1 MAKRLVVGGRRRC
14 GIGRADEDDQRAHR
28 GASLV
33 EERGVLRRL
42 GARDDASP
50 NRELRGCLTL
60 LAVPRGEDAQRR
72 GIVLGATQQILD
84 GLGARAEGSPH
95 VRATEPRCAQ
105 PREMLERDVVD
116 TLCLAQ
122 IASPSAQPAEPDV
135 SLLAGRIEREGLGVT
150 AQREVVLVSDLVR
163 ARDAHQLERARREG
177 RRRRPEHHAA
187 DERNDGRRP
196 PHADEDSA
204 IVESMW
210 PFGREKVWDRLA
222 AASAHGGAQ
231 GGGPP
236 EPVHVSVLT
245 TIVSPSLVVSP
256 FTGMRAGILLVELLE
271 RIPVANE
278 GDSGVT
284 SDVYAILGTVVLG
297 DLATLRDEDGD
308 EITVVARRA
317 QIKPALPRRGGTPIT
332 HMPPEVAPLLQRSSG
347 RGGVLCYRELTL
359 STGDKLR
366 LRAVVEPTQSI
377 VADGYR
383 SGTRLG
389 YVARDDLGPVVLEE
403 IFETPAW

>member
-1 MAKRLVVGGRRRC
+1 M
-14 GIGRADEDDQRAHR
+14 
-28 GASLV
+28 
-33 EERGVLRRL
+33 
-42 GARDDASP
+42 
-50 NRELRGCLTL
+50 
-60 LAVPRGEDAQRR
+60 
-72 GIVLGATQQILD
+72 
-84 GLGARAEGSPH
+84 
-95 VRATEPRCAQ
+95 
-105 PREMLERDVVD
+105 
-116 TLCLAQ
+116 
-122 IASPSAQPAEPDV
+122 
-135 SLLAGRIEREGLGVT
+135 
-150 AQREVVLVSDLVR
+150 
-163 ARDAHQLERARREG
+163 
-177 RRRRPEHHAA
+177 
-187 DERNDGRRP
+187 
-196 PHADEDSA
+196 
-204 IVESMW
+204 ESMW